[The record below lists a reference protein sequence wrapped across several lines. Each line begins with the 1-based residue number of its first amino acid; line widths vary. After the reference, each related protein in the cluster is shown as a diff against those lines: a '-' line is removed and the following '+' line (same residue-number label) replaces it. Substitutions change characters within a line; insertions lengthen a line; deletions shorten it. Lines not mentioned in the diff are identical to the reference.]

1 MLLDFAAVRI
11 NPENAAARAFRINI
25 DLTDRAE
32 QHLISVAN
40 GVLVHESGV
49 QDPHAGLTIRM
60 ARPDLL
66 MTLFIG
72 LPFAARVESGDITVE
87 GDATLYEALVDLI
100 EPLVPNFPI
109 VTP

>member
-1 MLLDFAAVRI
+1 MLI
-11 NPENAAARAFRINI
+11 
-25 DLTDRAE
+25 
-32 QHLISVAN
+32 
-40 GVLVHESGV
+40 HESGV
-49 QDPHAGLTIRM
+49 QDGAAGLTVRM

-72 LPFAARVESGDITVE
+72 LPFAARVESGDIAVA
-87 GDATLYEALVDLI
+87 GDGSLYEALVDLI

>member
-1 MLLDFAAVRI
+1 
-11 NPENAAARAFRINI
+11 
-25 DLTDRAE
+25 
-32 QHLISVAN
+32 LISVGN
-40 GVLVHESGV
+40 GVLIHEAGV
-49 QDPHAGLTIRM
+49 RDDAAGLTVSM

-72 LPFAARVESGDITVE
+72 LPFAARVESGDIGVE
-87 GDATLYEALVDLI
+87 GDASLYEALVDLI

>member
-1 MLLDFAAVRI
+1 
-11 NPENAAARAFRINI
+11 
-25 DLTDRAE
+25 
-32 QHLISVAN
+32 
-40 GVLVHESGV
+40 
-49 QDPHAGLTIRM
+49 M

-72 LPFAARVESGDITVE
+72 LPFAARVESGDIGVE
-87 GDATLYEALVDLI
+87 GDASLYEALVGLI